1 MYNKIIFKPPL
12 TPETFRNENKPNWI
26 KKKNIIAETICEDIT
41 PTSLNFNEQS
51 SKSEEILLQNLSS
64 HKNKRIFYN
73 NFPYIRAMYRIGS
86 RDFWQ
91 TYKVI
96 KLGYYPSVSK
106 FTRKISYQIPNN
118 YEIETNLVGLTVRCK
133 TQYQQTGNINYTI
146 SWVNSYGNT
155 VSSDSTISA
164 SNVGVKFLTNICNKP
179 NTRISGIFLFRFD
192 IDCLHKA
199 RMESP
204 NHGKHHY
211 TELNL
216 IYKKKKRIK
225 LAAKDLNIQAA
236 ELFRNH
242 QFVNLSGNNIVSLES
257 AKLKIENKDITL
269 DYQLK
274 NENQEQYYSS
284 LVRVCDNMLISC
296 DGYRK
301 LAAVD
306 TNMVRE
312 YLVEKQHIDIN
323 NQMKQH
329 LPLVLSIR
337 SLLMVLVPVLT
348 TSNPVVLRTGDKI
361 NIKIGGDGRNISKKQ
376 SHIILAIS
384 ILNEGEA
391 VLKNYD
397 SLNCVYQKFTK
408 ELEELKGLNAANS
421 NYFCLFCNC
430 HENEHANMELNWN
443 NGSNTRI
450 IDQSNWIP
458 DELYTM
464 LHITD
469 ILFQCAFYE
478 HSEDRK
484 NFAKTTCQ
492 LIIAEMKQIGVHFEF
507 FPPTTNSSPWTW
519 TSLMGPDKIK
529 ILQHFQISKFF
540 NLDRGKE
547 IEHL

>member
-155 VSSDSTISA
+155 VSSSSTISA
-164 SNVGVKFLTNICNKP
+164 SNVGVKFLTDICNKP
-179 NTRISGIFLFRFD
+179 NTRISGIFLFGFD
-192 IDCLHKA
+192 ID
-199 RMESP
+199 S
-204 NHGKHHY
+204 
-211 TELNL
+211 
-216 IYKKKKRIK
+216 
-225 LAAKDLNIQAA
+225 KDLNIQAA

-242 QFVNLSGNNIVSLES
+242 QFVNLSGNNIVSLKS
-257 AKLKIENKDITL
+257 AKLKVENKDITL
-269 DYQLK
+269 DYLLK
-274 NENQEQYYSS
+274 NENQEQYY
-284 LVRVCDNMLISC
+284 I
-296 DGYRK
+296 
-301 LAAVD
+301 
-306 TNMVRE
+306 
-312 YLVEKQHIDIN
+312 
-323 NQMKQH
+323 
-329 LPLVLSIR
+329 
-337 SLLMVLVPVLT
+337 PVLT